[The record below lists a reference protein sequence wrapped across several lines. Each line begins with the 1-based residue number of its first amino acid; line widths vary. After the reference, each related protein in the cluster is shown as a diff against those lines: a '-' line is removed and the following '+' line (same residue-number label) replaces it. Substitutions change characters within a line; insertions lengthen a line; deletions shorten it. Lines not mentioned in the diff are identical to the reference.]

1 MMAELT
7 SKFVSN
13 KAWERYKRIV
23 QKFLDF
29 DAGRQVIY
37 WMKHV
42 DQQLAFAEDST
53 PQFIGIQIEA
63 LCFYNAFRN
72 WPLNKATVSGALD
85 EENLSIYISK
95 SAVEKLGYLNS
106 DGYWN
111 FNWEED
117 RFVINGIVYKPSGDT
132 QVAQA
137 KDEPL
142 VFMVILKRDRDTILN
157 KNILN
162 QFADIQSIPFQDIH
176 KSILLGRP

>member
-1 MMAELT
+1 MAELT
-7 SKFVSN
+7 SKYISN
-13 KAWERYKRIV
+13 KAWNRYKKIV
-23 QKFLDF
+23 QKFLNL
-29 DAGRQVIY
+29 DAGRQKVF
-37 WMKHV
+37 WMQHV
-42 DQQLAFAEDST
+42 DQMLAFAEDST
-53 PQFIGIQIEA
+53 PQFVGIEIEA

-95 SAVEKLGYLNS
+95 SAIEELGYLNS

-142 VFMVILKRDRDTILN
+142 VFMVILKRDRDTVLCR
-157 KNILN
+157 NILN
-162 QFADIQSIPFQDIH
+162 QLADIQGIPVLDINGGI
-176 KSILLGRP
+176 ILGKP